1 MITLELYRHDCS
13 TSLEESVLENP
24 LEQSFVDS
32 AVKESLNLAMEELGV
47 VAVVCGFEK
56 DGPCQTLEALR
67 KIKDEDEILPLYSCP
82 DIQVLR

>member
-1 MITLELYRHDCS
+1 V
-13 TSLEESVLENP
+13 EESALENP

-32 AVKESLNLAMEELGV
+32 VVKESLNLAMEELGV

-56 DGPCQTLEALR
+56 DGGLAKR